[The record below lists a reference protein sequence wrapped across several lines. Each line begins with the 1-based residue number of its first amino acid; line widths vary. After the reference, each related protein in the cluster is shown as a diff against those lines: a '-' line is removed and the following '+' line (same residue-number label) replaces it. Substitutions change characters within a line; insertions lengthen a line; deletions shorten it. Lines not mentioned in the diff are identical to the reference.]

1 MFHEENHP
9 QYFTAT
15 IYEWQ
20 ALLKDDRVKDS
31 IIKSLQFIARYAR
44 R

>member
-1 MFHEENHP
+1 MNPEYAVNAA

-20 ALLKDDRVKDS
+20 TVLADDRHINRLD
-31 IIKSLQFIARYAR
+31 I
-44 R
+44 